1 MKKKLI
7 NGMIECAD
15 QIEQTKATTL
25 TGFPR
30 QCYNDVINQRR
41 PPSEASKAGMRKM
54 VYLDSFLFPDADR
67 EWEFRLDVK
76 RTCYNTLY
84 PFFLLSGIGL
94 ERVDFEPLTILHG
107 GNGSGKTT
115 VLNVIAEK
123 LRLHRETPF
132 NRSNFFQNYVDRCK
146 AHEAQPIPDSSRMI
160 VSDDVFDYMLNIRS
174 LNEGIDRQRES
185 IFEEHTLAKHS
196 TFQVRSLEDYDEL
209 KRRNSAR
216 RKTQSVYAREQLMDN
231 VRELSNGE
239 SANFYFTQRIGTDG
253 LFLLDEPENSLSPKG
268 QIELAGYLEEAVRY
282 MGCQLV
288 ISTHSPFLLA
298 MRGAKIYD
306 MDTHPVD
313 IKRWTELGE
322 VKAYADFFASHRE
335 ELNAQSMD
343 D

>member
-1 MKKKLI
+1 
-7 NGMIECAD
+7 
-15 QIEQTKATTL
+15 
-25 TGFPR
+25 
-30 QCYNDVINQRR
+30 
-41 PPSEASKAGMRKM
+41 M

-94 ERVDFEPLTILHG
+94 ERLDFEPLTILHG

-123 LRLHRETPF
+123 LHLHRETPF
-132 NRSNFFQNYVDRCK
+132 NRSNFFQSYVDQCN
-146 AHEAQPIPDSSRMI
+146 ADETHPIPANSQMI
-160 VSDDVFDYMLNIRS
+160 VSDDVFDYMLNIRN
-174 LNEGIDRQRES
+174 LNEGIDRQKER
-185 IFEEHTLAKHS
+185 IFEEHMLAKHS
-196 TFQVRSLEDYDEL
+196 SFQVRSLEDYDEL

-216 RKTQSVYAREQLMDN
+216 RKTQSSYVREQLMDN

-239 SANFYFTQRIGTDG
+239 SANFYFKQRIGTDA
-253 LFLLDEPENSLSPKG
+253 LYLLDEPENSLSPQG
-268 QIELAGYLEEAVRY
+268 QIELAEYLEQAVRF

-306 MDTHPVD
+306 LDTHPVD

-322 VKAYADFFASHRE
+322 VRVYADFFTLHQE
-335 ELNAQSMD
+335 EFSQHLTD